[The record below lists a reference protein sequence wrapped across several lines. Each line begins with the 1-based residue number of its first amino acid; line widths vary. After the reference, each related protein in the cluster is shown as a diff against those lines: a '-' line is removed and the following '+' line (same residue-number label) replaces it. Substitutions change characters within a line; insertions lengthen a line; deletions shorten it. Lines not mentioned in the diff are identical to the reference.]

1 MVLSGYLD
9 GAGVTTEATRN
20 PLAALGSGI
29 TTERRRER
37 GTCLTACAAAFF
49 AS

>member
-1 MVLSGYLD
+1 MVLSRYLD

-29 TTERRRER
+29 MTERRRER
-37 GTCLTACAAAFF
+37 GTCPTAFF